1 MTASELNDA
10 VSEDNELIRA
20 QLMYGQSF
28 RTSELTELR
37 EEFLKIG
44 VFSCVGVLVC
54 VGLCMW
60 ACVCVLVCVCLC
72 VCAWVWACVCVCVCV
87 CYERERECVCV
98 RVSRL

>member
-1 MTASELNDA
+1 LTASELNDA

-54 VGLCMW
+54 VGC
-60 ACVCVLVCVCLC
+60 AVCEWGVLGVMRARGFVCL
-72 VCAWVWACVCVCVCV
+72 
-87 CYERERECVCV
+87 
-98 RVSRL
+98 S

>member
-1 MTASELNDA
+1 MTASELHEA

-44 VFSCVGVLVC
+44 VFSCVGVLGC
-54 VGLCMW
+54 VGLCVCGCVFVRVF
-60 ACVCVLVCVCLC
+60 CVCV
-72 VCAWVWACVCVCVCV
+72 
-87 CYERERECVCV
+87 
-98 RVSRL
+98 